1 MQNLLPLILIG
12 FFVYLIFFRKGG
24 GMGCCG
30 GHSHSS
36 HEPRRQHDR
45 HLYSD
50 DFPQEDRMQKVIDLR
65 KDEYTI
71 LPAGDDQDHRRTEK
85 K

>member
-12 FFVYLIFFRKGG
+12 FIVYLIFSRKG

-30 GHSHSS
+30 SHDSHEPKRHQDGHSHSGDLS
-36 HEPRRQHDR
+36 RDAH
-45 HLYSD
+45 
-50 DFPQEDRMQKVIDLR
+50 MGKVIDLN

-71 LPAGDDQDHRRTEK
+71 LPVRNDQDHTRT
-85 K
+85 

>member
-24 GMGCCG
+24 MGCCG
-30 GHSHSS
+30 SHGS
-36 HEPRRQHDR
+36 HEPKR
-45 HLYSD
+45 HQDGHSD
-50 DFPQEDRMQKVIDLR
+50 SGNLFQDDRMEKVIDLN

-71 LPAGDDQDHRRTEK
+71 LPSRKDQDHTQT
-85 K
+85 

>member
-30 GHSHSS
+30 RHSSHKPKRHQDGHSHSG
-36 HEPRRQHDR
+36 D
-45 HLYSD
+45 L
-50 DFPQEDRMQKVIDLR
+50 PQDRMEKVIDIR

-71 LPAGDDQDHRRTEK
+71 LPAKNYQDHLRA
-85 K
+85 